1 MNEKKYEIK
10 NLKNPVKKNISDV
23 KKYDVTRFE
32 FGDYDNW
39 VNAVILDVKV
49 ETRNYGPNN
58 DREVMII
65 TFDTAYG
72 YQDQAFSDVPKDG
85 KIEIVGKATPLTKTK
100 TSEDE
105 SAMTM

>member
-10 NLKNPVKKNISDV
+10 ELKRPVKKNIADV

-32 FGDYDNW
+32 FGDDGNW
-39 VNAVILDVKV
+39 VNAIILDVKV

-72 YQDQAFSDVPKDG
+72 YGDQAFSDVPKDG
-85 KIEIVGKATPLTKTK
+85 KIEIMGKAKPLIKNK
-100 TSEDE
+100 VSEEE